1 MAVPPMVSRSCASSN
16 RSSPRRRA
24 REQAEKKRDRES
36 EALVKLAETSR
47 LKIGQVVVQLQA
59 VIAHSKFVQIPP
71 VVADPINA
79 APLSDCR
86 GRPTGKHIAFVL
98 HL

>member
-1 MAVPPMVSRSCASSN
+1 MVSRSCAFSN

-24 REQAEKKRDRES
+24 REQAEKQKDRES
-36 EALVKLAETSR
+36 EALVKFAETSR
-47 LKIGQVVVQLQA
+47 LKIEQVVVQLQA

-79 APLSDCR
+79 ALTDCG
-86 GRPTGKHIAFVL
+86 GRPTGKHIEFVL

>member
-1 MAVPPMVSRSCASSN
+1 MCVLRQELAQEK
-16 RSSPRRRA
+16 RA
-24 REQAEKKRDRES
+24 REQAEKQKDRES
-36 EALVKLAETSR
+36 EALVKFAENSR
-47 LKIGQVVVQLQA
+47 LKIEQVVVQLHA

-79 APLSDCR
+79 ALTDCG
-86 GRPTGKHIAFVL
+86 GRPTGKHIKFVL

>member
-1 MAVPPMVSRSCASSN
+1 MCVLRQELAQEK
-16 RSSPRRRA
+16 RA
-24 REQAEKKRDRES
+24 REQAEKQKDRES
-36 EALVKLAETSR
+36 EALVKFAETSR
-47 LKIGQVVVQLQA
+47 LKIEQVVVQLQA

-79 APLSDCR
+79 ALTDCG
-86 GRPTGKHIAFVL
+86 GRPTGKHIEFVL

>member
-1 MAVPPMVSRSCASSN
+1 MCVLKQELAQEK
-16 RSSPRRRA
+16 RA
-24 REQAEKKRDRES
+24 REQAEKQKDRES
-36 EALVKLAETSR
+36 EALVKFAENSR
-47 LKIGQVVVQLQA
+47 LKIEQVVVQLQA

-79 APLSDCR
+79 ALTDCGR
-86 GRPTGKHIAFVL
+86 RPTGKHIEFVL

>member
-1 MAVPPMVSRSCASSN
+1 MCVLRQELAQEK
-16 RSSPRRRA
+16 RA
-24 REQAEKKRDRES
+24 REQAEKQKDRES
-36 EALVKLAETSR
+36 EALVKFAETSR
-47 LKIGQVVVQLQA
+47 LKIEQVVVQFQA

-79 APLSDCR
+79 ALTDCG
-86 GRPTGKHIAFVL
+86 GRPTGKHIEFVL